1 MCIVAVTRRM
11 LRRICDRRERL
22 AVAVTFLCMIQW
34 CSGQSTTIIAT
45 SLIIPRETPPGGC
58 EMDQGLTDLRVQLEY
73 REIRLDGDIGDWK
86 LGGFRRLE
94 SLGMFRD
101 VIVLNSSTVDGL
113 QIRFLQLEHG
123 GGLCNC
129 WFVGALSVTVNET
142 TTEPE

>member
-1 MCIVAVTRRM
+1 M
-11 LRRICDRRERL
+11 
-22 AVAVTFLCMIQW
+22 AVTFLCMIQW
-34 CSGQSTTIIAT
+34 CSGQSTTIVAT
-45 SLIIPRETPPGGC
+45 PTALITPREAPPGGC

-86 LGGFRRLE
+86 LGGFSRLE
-94 SLGMFRD
+94 RVDSITEG
-101 VIVLNSSTVDGL
+101 IVLSSSTVDGL

-129 WFVGALSVTVNET
+129 WSSTLSVTVNGI